1 MSGLLTA
8 FYVGLGAVLG
18 ALCRHG
24 IGVAA
29 GTVKMSWLGVLT
41 VNFAGCFLAGAGVAL
56 LSKAYAPSAW
66 VQPLF
71 FVGFLGSLTTFS
83 ALAVDSLEFALRA
96 QAAAVFANIAANVLL
111 CAVAVSSGY
120 LLFRAG

>member
-1 MSGLLTA
+1 MSSLLTA

-24 IGVAA
+24 IGVATGA
-29 GTVKMSWLGVLT
+29 MKMSWLGVLT

-56 LSKAYAPSAW
+56 LSKVHTPPAW
-66 VQPLF
+66 VQPLL

-83 ALAVDSLEFALRA
+83 ALAADSLEFALRS
-96 QAAAVFANIAANVLL
+96 QVAAVLANIAANVLL

-120 LLFRAG
+120 LLFRSN